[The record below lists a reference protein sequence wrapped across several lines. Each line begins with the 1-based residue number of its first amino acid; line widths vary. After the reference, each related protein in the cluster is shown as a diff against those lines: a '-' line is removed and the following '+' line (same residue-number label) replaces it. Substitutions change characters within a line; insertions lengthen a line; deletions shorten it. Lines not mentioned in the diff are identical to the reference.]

1 VSLVASV
8 DDSIGLHTSCSHR
21 LYHVPQITDGKV
33 EHYADSY
40 DECLDLAKNNATF
53 ATLNTH
59 SLQYFANH
67 VYAYVLRILSQFG
80 ADFRILQNRSRTG
93 R

>member
-1 VSLVASV
+1 MLTRQSRR
-8 DDSIGLHTSCSHR
+8 HR

-40 DECLDLAKNNATF
+40 DECLELAKNNATF

-67 VYAYVLRILSQFG
+67 VYAYVAVPWPCR
-80 ADFRILQNRSRTG
+80 
-93 R
+93 